1 MMKLSMMI
9 SCVGNSKVL
18 AWQNDGDDWNGIDGK
33 EFQELKNRYM
43 ERKKAA
49 FNSIKFLFYLL
60 FFHQIH

>member
-1 MMKLSMMI
+1 MMI

-49 FNSIKFLFYLL
+49 FNEIKSQFY
-60 FFHQIH
+60 